1 MNPFYTIVIPT
12 LDSGNTVSA
21 AIESIL
27 KQSNKDFEILIIDG
41 LSSDNT
47 LAISRNYEDERVKI
61 SSGKDMGIYDA
72 MNKGIKCAKGEWLY
86 FMGADDRLFDDQ
98 VLSNVAAEI
107 EKTYDLIVYGNVQI
121 VGNCPWGLDG
131 DIYAGQFDLRKLL
144 KQNISH
150 QAIFYNKS
158 VFRDMGLFNINYKIN
173 SDWDFNLH
181 CFSKLKFHFFE
192 QTVAFYAAG
201 GISSGNVDSRYY
213 HDRLR
218 NIIAYFQNQL
228 YKDEFI
234 EERYS
239 FRKMLLKKNSGLGF
253 GVKTKLFLSMIL
265 LQAKAWQERFFG
277 RKNISAD

>member
-12 LDSGNTVSA
+12 LNSGNTVSA

-27 KQSNKDFEILIIDG
+27 KQSYGDFEILIIDG
-41 LSSDNT
+41 LSLDNT

-61 SSGKDMGIYDA
+61 SSEKDMGIYDA

-98 VLSNVAAEI
+98 VLSNMATEI
-107 EKTYDLIVYGNVQI
+107 EKTYDLIIYGNVQI
-121 VGNCPWGLDG
+121 VGNCPWGSDG

-158 VFRDMGLFNINYKIN
+158 VFRNMGLFNINYKIN

-181 CFSKLKFHFFE
+181 CFSKMKFHFFE
-192 QTVAFYAAG
+192 QTVAWYATG

-213 HDRLR
+213 HERLG

-234 EERYS
+234 EARYS
-239 FRKMLLKKNSGLGF
+239 LRKMLLKKNSGLGF
-253 GVKTKLFLSMIL
+253 GVKTKLFWSIIL
-265 LQAKAWQERFFG
+265 LQAKAWQNRFFG
-277 RKNISAD
+277 RKNIPAD